1 MITPGEEKAWEILVG
16 LDPSVICRNASV
28 TYDEVRNSYI
38 VRSFCYHFFVRPE
51 DRIISSDSPQGEEL
65 IRKYPYFFI
74 HSCLWYLIHAKDIAE
89 TKRLVRP
96 GDIKGGELFFR
107 GSHILP
113 LDSLAKRY
121 AEDGQ
126 AFLKKGENLC
136 ADAADYGDVSIRL
149 RPMPRI
155 PATLVLWLG
164 DDEFPS
170 RADLLFDSS
179 CGLQVPIDIV
189 WSMAMLTVLAAL

>member
-1 MITPGEEKAWEILVG
+1 MITPGEEKAWEILAG
-16 LDPSVICRNASV
+16 LDPSLVCKNASV
-28 TYDEVRNSYI
+28 TFEEQRHSYI
-38 VRSFCYHFFVRPE
+38 VRSFCYDYSVSTKE
-51 DRIISSDSPQGEEL
+51 RIISSDSPQGESL
-65 IRKYPYFFI
+65 AGRYPYFFL

-89 TKRLVRP
+89 TNRLVRP

-107 GSHILP
+107 GSHVLP
-113 LDSLAKRY
+113 LNTLAERY
-121 AEDGQ
+121 AENGQ
-126 AFLKKGENLC
+126 AFLNRGEHLC
-136 ADAADYGDVSIRL
+136 ADPADYGDVSIRL

-170 RADLLFDSS
+170 RAALLFDSS